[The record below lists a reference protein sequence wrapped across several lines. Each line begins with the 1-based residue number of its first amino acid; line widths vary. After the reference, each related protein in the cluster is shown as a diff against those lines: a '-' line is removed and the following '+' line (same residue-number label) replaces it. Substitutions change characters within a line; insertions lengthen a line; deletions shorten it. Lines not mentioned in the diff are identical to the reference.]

1 VSARTRHRDGFEL
14 ESQLQAQKIPAAKVA
29 SSTDMLFDPQLL
41 HREHIVELE
50 HPKFGKVPVER
61 WPFRFSRTPGGPAR
75 VSPTLGRDNA
85 YVLEN
90 FLGYSNDRV
99 RELLDTSVMR

>member
-14 ESQLQAQKIPAAKVA
+14 ESQLQAKKIPAAKVA

-41 HREHIVELE
+41 QREHIVELE

-75 VSPTLGRDNA
+75 VSPTLGQDNA
-85 YVLEN
+85 YVL
-90 FLGYSNDRV
+90 
-99 RELLDTSVMR
+99 